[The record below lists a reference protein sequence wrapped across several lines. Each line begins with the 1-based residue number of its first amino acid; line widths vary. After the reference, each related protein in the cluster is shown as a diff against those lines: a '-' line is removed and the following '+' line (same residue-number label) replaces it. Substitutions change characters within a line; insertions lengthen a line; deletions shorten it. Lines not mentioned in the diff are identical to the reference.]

1 MNQPSTIARAS
12 YPFSG
17 RTVIVTGAGT
27 GIGQT
32 IAQAFL
38 EQQANVVVVG
48 RTLRTLESTLDGADP
63 TRSLAVAADIATPE
77 GSAAA
82 VEAALERFG
91 RIDVLVL
98 NAGVFVPGEIDETS
112 LDEWHEMMKTNVDAV
127 FLNIRDALPALE
139 ATKGNIVAISSVSGI
154 RGDWRQSAYNA
165 TKGAVNVMVKSL
177 ALDLGARGVR
187 INAVAPA
194 YTLTRMAPFQTPE
207 TLAPYVNRF
216 PLGRVGETEDIARA
230 VLFVASEDAGFITG
244 VVLPVD
250 GGLTASTG
258 HPHLG

>member
-1 MNQPSTIARAS
+1 M
-12 YPFSG
+12 
-17 RTVIVTGAGT
+17 
-27 GIGQT
+27 
-32 IAQAFL
+32 
-38 EQQANVVVVG
+38 
-48 RTLRTLESTLDGADP
+48 
-63 TRSLAVAADIATPE
+63 
-77 GSAAA
+77 
-82 VEAALERFG
+82 
-91 RIDVLVL
+91 
-98 NAGVFVPGEIDETS
+98 
-112 LDEWHEMMKTNVDAV
+112 DAV